1 MPDAGRKKID
11 RRIRDLSGKYD
22 TVVFDLDGT
31 LMDTLEDLANAVN
44 EILQRNGYPVR
55 TIEEV
60 RRIVGNGLRQTLRLC
75 LPEGTDEAVVEKLL
89 PEFAAYYQ
97 DHCQIKTKPYEGI
110 EDTLRE
116 LCARGFKLA
125 IVSNKRDE
133 AVKTLNRECFEK
145 YVKVAIGENESAGI
159 RKKPAPDTVY
169 QAIRELGSARER
181 TIYVGDSEVD
191 KMTADNAGLPCISV
205 DWGFRDREELEK
217 LNPAH
222 LISRPEE
229 LLEILC

>member
-1 MPDAGRKKID
+1 MV
-11 RRIRDLSGKYD
+11 RRYD
-22 TVVFDLDGT
+22 TVIFDLDGT

-44 EILQRNGYPVR
+44 EILRRNNYPVR
-55 TIEEV
+55 TIQHV
-60 RRIVGNGLRQTLRLC
+60 RRIVGNGLKQTLTLC
-75 LPEGTDEAVVEKLL
+75 LPEGTAQEEIDRLL

-97 DHCQIKTKPYEGI
+97 AHCQIKTKPYDGI

-116 LCARGFKLA
+116 LCARGYKLA

-133 AVKTLNRECFEK
+133 AVKTLNRECFEA

-169 QAIRELGSARER
+169 QALKELGSREEQAV
-181 TIYVGDSEVD
+181 YVGDSEVD
-191 KMTADNAGLPCISV
+191 KKTADNAGLPCISV

-217 LNPAH
+217 LEPAY

>member
-1 MPDAGRKKID
+1 MN
-11 RRIRDLSGKYD
+11 GKYN
-22 TVVFDLDGT
+22 TVIFDLDGT

-44 EILQRNGYPVR
+44 EILRRNDYPVK
-55 TIEEV
+55 TVGEV
-60 RRIVGNGLRQTLRLC
+60 RRIVGNGLKQTLTLC
-75 LPEGTDEAVVEKLL
+75 LPEGTDKAVIEKLL
-89 PEFAAYYQ
+89 PEFASYYQ
-97 DHCQIKTKPYEGI
+97 EHCQIKTKPYEGI

-116 LCARGFKLA
+116 LSARGYRLA

-133 AVKTLNRECFEK
+133 AVKTLNREWFEK

-169 QAIRELGSARER
+169 QAIRELGSEKELAV
-181 TIYVGDSEVD
+181 YVGDSEVD

-217 LNPAH
+217 LKPAY

-229 LLEILC
+229 LLEILQ

>member
-1 MPDAGRKKID
+1 MK
-11 RRIRDLSGKYD
+11 KYD
-22 TVVFDLDGT
+22 TVIFDLDGT

-44 EILQRNGYPVR
+44 EILRRNGYPVR

-60 RRIVGNGLRQTLRLC
+60 RRIVGNGLRQTLTLC
-75 LPEGTDEAVVEKLL
+75 LPQGTKEQVADELL
-89 PEFAAYYQ
+89 PDFASYYQ
-97 DHCQIKTKPYEGI
+97 EHCQEKTKPYDGI
-110 EDTLRE
+110 MDVLKTLHE
-116 LCARGFKLA
+116 RGFKLA

-133 AVKTLNRECFEK
+133 AVKTLNKECFQE

-169 QAIRELGSARER
+169 QALQELGSKKEQAV
-181 TIYVGDSEVD
+181 YVGDSEVD
-191 KMTADNAGLPCISV
+191 RATAENAGLPCISV
-205 DWGFRDREELEK
+205 EWGFRDREELEK
-217 LNPAH
+217 LKPAW

>member
-1 MPDAGRKKID
+1 MV
-11 RRIRDLSGKYD
+11 RRYD
-22 TVVFDLDGT
+22 TVIFDLDGT
-31 LMDTLEDLANAVN
+31 LMDTLEDLADAVN
-44 EILQRNGYPVR
+44 EILRRNNYPVR
-55 TIEEV
+55 TIQHV
-60 RRIVGNGLRQTLRLC
+60 RRIVGNGLKQTLTLC
-75 LPEGTDEAVVEKLL
+75 LPEGTAQEEIDRLL

-97 DHCQIKTKPYEGI
+97 AHCQIKTKPYDGI

-116 LCARGFKLA
+116 LCARGYKLA

-133 AVKTLNRECFEK
+133 AVKTLNRECFEA

-169 QAIRELGSARER
+169 QALKELGSEKER
-181 TIYVGDSEVD
+181 AVYVGDSEVD
-191 KMTADNAGLPCISV
+191 KKTADNAGLPCISV

-217 LNPAH
+217 LEPAY

>member
-1 MPDAGRKKID
+1 MSGR
-11 RRIRDLSGKYD
+11 YD

-44 EILQRNGYPVR
+44 EILRRYGYPVK
-55 TIEEV
+55 TIGEV
-60 RRIVGNGLRQTLRLC
+60 RRIVGNGLRQTLTLC
-75 LPEGTDEAVVEKLL
+75 LPEGTEEAVIEKLL
-89 PEFAAYYQ
+89 PEFAAFYQ
-97 DHCQIKTKPYEGI
+97 EHCQIKTKPYDGI
-110 EDTLRE
+110 EDTLCE
-116 LCARGFKLA
+116 LCARGYKLA

-133 AVKTLNRECFEK
+133 AVKTLNRECFAA

-169 QAIRELGSARER
+169 QAIRELGSEKER
-181 TIYVGDSEVD
+181 TVYVGDSEVD
-191 KMTADNAGLPCISV
+191 KKTADNAGLPCISV

-217 LNPAH
+217 LGPAY

>member
-1 MPDAGRKKID
+1 M
-11 RRIRDLSGKYD
+11 SGKYD

-44 EILQRNGYPVR
+44 EILRRNGYPVR

-75 LPEGTDEAVVEKLL
+75 LPESAEEAEVEKLL

-97 DHCQIKTKPYEGI
+97 DHCQIKTKPYDGI
-110 EDTLRE
+110 KDTLRE
-116 LCARGFKLA
+116 LCARGYKLA

-133 AVKTLNRECFEK
+133 AVKTLNRECFAA

-169 QAIRELGSARER
+169 QAITELGSERER
-181 TIYVGDSEVD
+181 AIYVGDSEVD

-205 DWGFRDREELEK
+205 DWGFRDREELEQLK
-217 LNPAH
+217 PAY

>member
-1 MPDAGRKKID
+1 M
-11 RRIRDLSGKYD
+11 SGIYN

-31 LMDTLEDLANAVN
+31 LMDTLEDLAGAVN
-44 EILQRNGYPVR
+44 ETLRRNGYPVR

-60 RRIVGNGLRQTLRLC
+60 RRIVGNGLRQTLTLS
-75 LPEGTDEAVVEKLL
+75 LPEGTEAEVIDRLL

-97 DHCQIKTKPYEGI
+97 SHCQIRTKPYDGI

-116 LCARGFKLA
+116 LCARGYKLA
-125 IVSNKRDE
+125 IVSNKRDQ
-133 AVKTLNRECFEK
+133 AVKTLNQEYFQE
-145 YVKVAIGENESAGI
+145 YVKVAIGENEDAGI

-169 QAIRELGSARER
+169 QALRELGSTREQAV
-181 TIYVGDSEVD
+181 YVGDSEVD
-191 KMTADNAGLPCISV
+191 KKTADNAGLPCISV

-217 LNPAH
+217 LEPAR